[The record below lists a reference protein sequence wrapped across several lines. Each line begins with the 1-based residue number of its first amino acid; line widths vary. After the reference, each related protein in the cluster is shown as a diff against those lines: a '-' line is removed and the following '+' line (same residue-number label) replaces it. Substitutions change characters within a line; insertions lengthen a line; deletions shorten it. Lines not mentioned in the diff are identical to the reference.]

1 MGRRWARNATGQHCS
16 GCQPLHVWPGSLGFP
31 WVSCLAHAGRGLGFS
46 ALILVKLLLYSLV
59 WVMIFERKH
68 FYSWSFSSSLDCRD
82 VPWTCH
88 HYSFLQM
95 WLSCS
100 FRKELVRG
108 HTHGYQAVHGCSPCP
123 EPWCCPTSG
132 MRGNGGLVDTPPAP
146 LSSGP
151 ALHFS
156 WFGVGLCAQK
166 ERPLSTLRAQ
176 T

>member
-1 MGRRWARNATGQHCS
+1 
-16 GCQPLHVWPGSLGFP
+16 
-31 WVSCLAHAGRGLGFS
+31 
-46 ALILVKLLLYSLV
+46 
-59 WVMIFERKH
+59 MIFERKH

-82 VPWTCH
+82 VPWICH

-108 HTHGYQAVHGCSPCP
+108 HTHGYQAVHGCSPRP
-123 EPWCCPTSG
+123 EPRCCPTLG
-132 MRGNGGLVDTPPAP
+132 MRGNGGLVNKPPAP

-176 T
+176 TERLKCGYFPGLGGDKPSWQRGSPQEGGPPMLPAHS